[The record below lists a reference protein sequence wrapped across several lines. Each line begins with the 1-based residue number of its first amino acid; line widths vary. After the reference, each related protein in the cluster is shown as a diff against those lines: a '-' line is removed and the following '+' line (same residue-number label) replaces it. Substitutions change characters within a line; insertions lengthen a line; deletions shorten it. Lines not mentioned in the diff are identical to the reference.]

1 MSDPF
6 LISGELPRHIAI
18 AMDGNGRWAELRDQ
32 PRTAGHRVGV
42 DVAREIILFSHK
54 IGIEVLT
61 LYAFSMENWGRDSHE
76 VATIL
81 DELLPLAL
89 SANCEEF
96 NRLGIR
102 LEFLGEQ
109 ELLSERTQRVI
120 DEVKTLTRA
129 NTKLVVNIAVSYSGR
144 LEILKA
150 VRRVIEALEQGKIS
164 KGDLD
169 ETLFAQYLDSGH
181 LPFPDLFIR
190 CGGLNRISNFMLWQM
205 AYTEIVALDTLWP
218 DFRPEH
224 LCEAIRIYQA
234 QPRKFGLVP
243 EDS

>member
-1 MSDPF
+1 MSDAK
-6 LISGELPRHIAI
+6 LISGKLPRHIAI
-18 AMDGNGRWAELRDQ
+18 AMDGNGRWATLRGQ
-32 PRTAGHRVGV
+32 PRTDGHRVGV
-42 DVAREIILFSHK
+42 QVAREIILFSHK

-76 VATIL
+76 VSTIL

-120 DEVKTLTRA
+120 DEVKTLTRT
-129 NTKLVVNIAVSYSGR
+129 NTKMVVNIAVSYSGR
-144 LEILKA
+144 QEILKA
-150 VRRVIEALEQGKIS
+150 VGRIVDALEQGEIS
-164 KGDLD
+164 KADLN
-169 ETLFAQYLDSGH
+169 ETLFAQYLDSPH

-205 AYTEIVALDTLWP
+205 AYTEIVTLDTLWP
-218 DFRPEH
+218 DFKPQH
-224 LCEAIRIYQA
+224 LCDAIRIYQK
-234 QPRKFGLVP
+234 QPRKFGLVT
-243 EDS
+243 DNF